1 MRTDFWFL
9 ATTAQQ
15 CMPRVGRM
23 SESTR
28 HLLQHTATH
37 CSILLHT
44 TLMEA
49 QSRKDKHVPHTATHC
64 NTLQHTATYHSIPQ
78 QWKHVVEKLI
88 YSTWNTLQHTATR
101 RKTLQHTATHRTT
114 LQHTA
119 TLEARNREVDPI
131 HKSIHV
137 FSIQPNICQFI
148 VQFLQGQVMIRSTD
162 LIISNNDGPS
172 FHTTMIL
179 SH

>member
-64 NTLQHTATYHSIPQ
+64 NTLQHTTTMEAHSGKANRIHVQHTATHCDTPQ
-78 QWKHVVEKLI
+78 PTATHCNTLQH
-88 YSTWNTLQHTATR
+88 TAPHCNTLQHTAT
-101 RKTLQHTATHRTT
+101 HCNT

-119 TLEARNREVDPI
+119 TLEARNREAEPI
-131 HKSIHV
+131 HQSTHV
-137 FSIQPNICQFI
+137 F
-148 VQFLQGQVMIRSTD
+148 
-162 LIISNNDGPS
+162 
-172 FHTTMIL
+172 
-179 SH
+179 